1 MPYSLFKFI
10 HVGSMFLATALAI
23 GPAVLLFLI
32 ARTGSADAI
41 RRAFGHTALVFRVGA
56 AFYGLGLLFGF
67 VTALNGSIPIT
78 TPWLIAAYVLILVL
92 IAFNFT
98 FERWTHR
105 VEDAVVRETDSERL
119 EVLRARTA
127 PFALAGMITA
137 TLLIVFVMVVKPT
150 F

>member
-1 MPYSLFKFI
+1 MPYTLFKFI

-23 GPAVLLFLI
+23 GPSVLLYLV
-32 ARTGSADAI
+32 ARNGSVETVRKTFAHTTVVY
-41 RRAFGHTALVFRVGA
+41 RAGA

-67 VTALNGSIPIT
+67 FTALNGSIDIA
-78 TPWLIAAYVLILVL
+78 TPWLVAAYGLIVLL
-92 IAFNFT
+92 IGVNFA

-105 VEDAVVRETDSERL
+105 VEEAV
-119 EVLRARTA
+119 RAEGGTEASVIRSRTPA
-127 PFALAGMITA
+127 YALAGMIIV

>member
-23 GPAVLLFLI
+23 GPAVLLYLI
-32 ARTGSADAI
+32 ARNGSVETI
-41 RRAFGHTALVFRVGA
+41 RRAFSHTTLVFRIGA
-56 AFYGLGLLFGF
+56 ACYGLGLVFGF

-78 TPWLIAAYVLILVL
+78 TPWLIAAYLAILVL

-105 VEDAVVRETDSERL
+105 VEEAVRDEAVTEAP
-119 EVLRARTA
+119 VVQART
-127 PFALAGMITA
+127 PVYALFGMVTA
-137 TLLIVFVMVVKPT
+137 TLLVVFVMVVKPT

>member
-23 GPAVLLFLI
+23 GPAVLLYLI
-32 ARTGSADAI
+32 ARTGSVDAI
-41 RRAFGHTALVFRVGA
+41 RRAFGHTTLVFRVGA
-56 AFYGLGLLFGF
+56 AFYGFGLLFGF

-92 IAFNFT
+92 ILFNFT

-105 VEDAVVRETDSERL
+105 VGEAVSEENDAGRL
-119 EVLRARTA
+119 RVLRART
-127 PFALAGMITA
+127 PTYALAGMITA

>member
-23 GPAVLLFLI
+23 GPAVLLYLI
-32 ARTGSADAI
+32 ARSGSADAI
-41 RRAFGHTALVFRVGA
+41 RRAFGHTTMVFRVGA
-56 AFYGLGLLFGF
+56 GFYGLGLLFGF

-78 TPWLIAAYVLILVL
+78 AGWLLAAYVLVVLL
-92 IAFNFT
+92 IAVNFS

-105 VEDAVVRETDSERL
+105 VEEALDHESGSRL
-119 EVLRARTA
+119 AEAIGSRA
-127 PFALAGMITA
+127 PIYALAGMTA
-137 TLLIVFVMVVKPT
+137 VTLLLVFVMVVKPT